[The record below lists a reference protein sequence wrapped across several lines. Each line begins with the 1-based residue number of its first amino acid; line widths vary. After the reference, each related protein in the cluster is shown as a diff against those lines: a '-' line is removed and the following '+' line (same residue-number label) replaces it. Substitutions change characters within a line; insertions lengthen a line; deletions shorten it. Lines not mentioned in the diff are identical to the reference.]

1 MLNNQ
6 IVLFPTIKPLIY
18 HIIPA
23 IFKPFAIVPIPPV
36 ISTRRFWTST
46 WRPWTEWRWPP
57 LQRTPFVCRTSSAW
71 PRRPRWTRS
80 TRRTVE
86 PRRRCMRR
94 CSRRCRSGWGWKRAG
109 FWWKKQ
115 FNLGFYCNPGGYSS
129 RNDIKGCGAKHGRI
143 QIESGDQVDKKGP

>member
-1 MLNNQ
+1 MGHAYMLNNQ

-94 CSRRCRSGWGWKRAG
+94 CSRRCRRGWGWKRAG
-109 FWWKKQ
+109 FWWKKNNSIWDFTVTQ
-115 FNLGFYCNPGGYSS
+115 GVIHPGMTLRGVVQNMAEF
-129 RNDIKGCGAKHGRI
+129 R
-143 QIESGDQVDKKGP
+143 